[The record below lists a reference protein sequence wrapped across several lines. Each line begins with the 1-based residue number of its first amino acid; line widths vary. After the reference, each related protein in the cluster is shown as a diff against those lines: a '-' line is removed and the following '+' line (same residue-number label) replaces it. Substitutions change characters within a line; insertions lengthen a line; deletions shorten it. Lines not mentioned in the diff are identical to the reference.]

1 MSTPSPI
8 YMPPRGDETAPTFDP
23 SKPRELRRYFR
34 DLEFLFDYAQV
45 TDHAARKKHATRY
58 VDIDVADLWECIT
71 EFSSADATYNEF
83 KTAVIKLYP
92 EANEDFKFSLSDMDH
107 VVDSRL
113 RLGIHSLNDLA
124 DYHREFAAVTIFLV
138 TKGRLATMEQERAFA
153 RGFQPNFWLLVAR
166 RLQIKDPDHSPDMT
180 YTIENVMDAARFVLR
195 GFSSTIPSPSP
206 TATTPTTS
214 PPPDSVKLEAL
225 GPIFSELTKTIVE
238 ALQQS
243 NQPRQPRS
251 SSSLTP
257 VACKFCGS
265 AHFMQDCDL
274 VNEYSRTGKC
284 RRNVEGKVVL
294 PSGAFVPKEIPGHL
308 LKDRV
313 DEWHRRNPN
322 QLATGTLF
330 HSTAPPSIIEY
341 SPSSTATR
349 STHQTSKK
357 DRIAAIE
364 AELLALRARQPP
376 SFVPAA
382 QMLAQTPRAIFQ
394 DEGEVAP
401 TAPPLPDA
409 PVLAADRDI
418 APERTIRDAP
428 DAVCVYSQEKTIDAA
443 LEQETP
449 KKLGITYLMLPPM
462 NDIESAP
469 ANCDILSSTT
479 PVITLHEFPSLSPEI
494 RPHNSETMTTRSQ
507 TTQETR
513 RQAAA
518 LKENAATTTP
528 PEHASNSF
536 HITHS
541 NIALASTRYPSPP
554 DASVT
559 NFDIYKPSYHTLYP
573 DDTPDPNS
581 PIKLKTS
588 ATFCSYVPLDNEN
601 RRLERLLDPGG
612 QNFDS
617 QPFISPTAIVHDD
630 PPQPHTSRQPTPP
643 HTPLL
648 HFTNSQKVSKH
659 FVPKYLSP
667 ANGPPLENTSGQH
680 ETVLTSS
687 VHSFAAIVPRNLF
700 VLGYALAISVLAS
713 LFLAAKTPP
722 VAPANPT
729 THSSTAESP
738 PFIFLVL
745 FLVLPSLFN
754 FSMIPLAFRTPVF
767 KIFRHRPPST
777 PTTTLT
783 SLILALSKIRRHGSY
798 FSREDLGLNTPP
810 ASTRSF
816 DFVFPTFAFD
826 NNPISIVPILFLV
839 QISFYSNFSVILRIP
854 PTRLHL

>member
-1 MSTPSPI
+1 MLAPSLI

-23 SKPRELRRYFR
+23 SKPRELRRYFC

-92 EANEDFKFSLSDMDH
+92 EADEDFKFSLSDMDH

-180 YTIENVMDAARFVLR
+180 YTIENVMDAARFVLHR
-195 GFSSTIPSPSP
+195 FSSTIPSPSP

-376 SFVPAA
+376 SFVPTA
-382 QMLAQTPRAIFQ
+382 QMLAQTPHAVFQ
-394 DEGEVAP
+394 DEGEVTP

-409 PVLAADRDI
+409 PVLSTDRDI
-418 APERTIRDAP
+418 APERTIRDAA
-428 DAVCVYSQEKTIDAA
+428 DAIYVYSQDKVISAA

-449 KKLGITYLMLPPM
+449 KKLGITYLMLPPV

-469 ANCDILSSTT
+469 ANCDISSSTP
-479 PVITLHEFPSLSPEI
+479 PVITLHELPSLSPEI
-494 RPHNSETMTTRSQ
+494 RPHSFDTTTTRSQ

-513 RQAAA
+513 THATA
-518 LKENAATTTP
+518 LEDDAVDP
-528 PEHASNSF
+528 PLPEKSADTF
-536 HITHS
+536 HS
-541 NIALASTRYPSPP
+541 APPSVALTSSPYPSPP
-554 DASVT
+554 DASIA
-559 NFDIYKPSYHTLYP
+559 NFDRYKPSYRTLDP
-573 DDTPDPNS
+573 DDTLDPNS

-588 ATFCSYVPLDNEN
+588 ATFCSYPPLDNEN

-612 QNFDS
+612 QIFDS
-617 QPFISPTAIVHDD
+617 QPFISPSAIVHDN
-630 PPQPHTSRQPTPP
+630 PLQPHTSRQPTPP

-648 HFTNSQKVSKH
+648 HFTNSQNVSKH
-659 FVPKYLSP
+659 FVPKYPSP
-667 ANGPPLENTSGQH
+667 TNDPPLENASGRH
-680 ETVLTSS
+680 ETLPTSS
-687 VHSFAAIVPRNLF
+687 VHHFAAVAPTHLF
-700 VLGYALAISVLAS
+700 VLGCALAVSILAS

-729 THSSTAESP
+729 THSSTARSP
-738 PFIFLVL
+738 PFALLVL
-745 FLVLPSLFN
+745 FLVVPFLLD
-754 FSMIPLAFRTPVF
+754 FSMMSLAFRTLAF
-767 KIFRHRPPST
+767 KIFRRRPPSI
-777 PTTTLT
+777 PTTTSMLFN
-783 SLILALSKIRRHGSY
+783 SLSKIRRHGSY

-810 ASTRSF
+810 AR
-816 DFVFPTFAFD
+816 
-826 NNPISIVPILFLV
+826 
-839 QISFYSNFSVILRIP
+839 
-854 PTRLHL
+854 RLHPSPFTSPCFHFTVL